1 MPGTRSSGEP
11 TTIDRQATGPT
22 NDQLVTAAP
31 TIDELTIADPP
42 QAWRDA
48 GFDVEDDAFEVG
60 SVAIRLA
67 GPEAGRAIVACSM
80 REIAT
85 ENPDGLPLSRSSA
98 RSRDARERSH
108 PNGVRALDH
117 LVAFTP
123 SLERTVPALE
133 DAGLDLRRIRDEP
146 TPGGAPRQAFFRLA
160 EVILELVELPPGS
173 REERDSDA
181 PARFWGLAFQVEDL
195 DQCVSYL
202 GERIGEPRDAVQP
215 GRRIAT
221 LRRGAGLSPAIA
233 FMNANPSNR

>member
-1 MPGTRSSGEP
+1 MP
-11 TTIDRQATGPT
+11 Q
-22 NDQLVTAAP
+22 P

-42 QAWRDA
+42 QTWRDA

-60 SVAIRLA
+60 SVTIRLA
-67 GPEAGRAIVACSM
+67 GPEAGRGIVACSM
-80 REIAT
+80 RDIGT
-85 ENPDGLPLSRSSA
+85 ENPDGLPLSRSTA
-98 RSRDARERSH
+98 PPHMAREQPH

-117 LVAFTP
+117 LVTFSP

-133 DAGLDLRRIRDEP
+133 EAGLDLRRIRDEP

-160 EVILELVELPPGS
+160 EVILELVEIPPGS
-173 REERDSDA
+173 REERDPDA

-202 GERIGEPRDAVQP
+202 GERVGEPRDAVQP

-221 LRRGAGLSPAIA
+221 LRRGAGLGPGIA
-233 FMNANPSNR
+233 FMTANPSDR